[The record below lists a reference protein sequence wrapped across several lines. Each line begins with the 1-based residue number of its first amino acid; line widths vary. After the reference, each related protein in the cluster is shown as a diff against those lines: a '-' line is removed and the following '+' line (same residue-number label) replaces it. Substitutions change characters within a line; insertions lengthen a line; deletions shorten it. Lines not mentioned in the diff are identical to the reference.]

1 MNIHFYI
8 KAAALATLVALTAY
22 TVKLQHKHHDDRPA
36 LMKVTEM
43 IVMKAQAIVTI
54 KAHAEEAPKP
64 TLIERAKKAIVL
76 PHRDPPSH
84 TKAVDGSAEK
94 WTFPYS
100 CSKVKWYAEHFSRA
114 TLETMRKAAGEPE
127 PSGAQQAQIAAC
139 IQGRFQ

>member
-1 MNIHFYI
+1 MNISWYI
-8 KAAALATLVALTAY
+8 KAVALAAMIALAVY
-22 TVKLQHKHHDDRPA
+22 TIKHERKHSDDRPA

-43 IVMKAQAIVTI
+43 IVMKA
-54 KAHAEEAPKP
+54 HAEEAPAPAP
-64 TLIERAKKAIVL
+64 TLIERAKKSIVL
-76 PHRDPPSH
+76 PHRDPPSR
-84 TKAVDGSAEK
+84 TKTVDGSAEK

-127 PSGAQQAQIAAC
+127 PTGAQQAQIAAC